1 LNGEYSFFGIFDGT
15 VQDYASDWICRHLLD
30 ELLAAPSFREYHSLS
45 MTAKNLPANRRLLE
59 AACCESYQSAD
70 SKLIAL
76 FAQRDIHYSSCT
88 SVTVLIHHPTSVMYV
103 AHLGDSHVVAGIEKS
118 RSVDESGIPLLEGR
132 SLTRPHKPN
141 DPDEQKRI
149 EDCGG
154 SVVYLK
160 SGKPFLRGGD
170 FFQRQLAMQLNYSR
184 AFGGKD
190 LKMYGLSCTPSV
202 LQLRYRAEQKTA
214 SDDTAF
220 YLGELKCLILG
231 SDGVWDVSD
240 PTNTVNLAARS
251 LDTYHEGLSLVTEQ
265 RATQLP
271 ATPSEMVVHVALE
284 NHALHGSSDNV
295 TAIVVFFR

>member
-1 LNGEYSFFGIFDGT
+1 
-15 VQDYASDWICRHLLD
+15 
-30 ELLAAPSFREYHSLS
+30 
-45 MTAKNLPANRRLLE
+45 M
-59 AACCESYQSAD
+59 
-70 SKLIAL
+70 L
-76 FAQRDIHYSSCT
+76 F
-88 SVTVLIHHPTSVMYV
+88 
-103 AHLGDSHVVAGIEKS
+103 HVVARFIQCSAPWSISNLGSLFFAAVIFNGFGFAVLWHIS
-118 RSVDESGIPLLEGR
+118 LSGI
-132 SLTRPHKPN
+132 
-141 DPDEQKRI
+141 
-149 EDCGG
+149 
-154 SVVYLK
+154 
-160 SGKPFLRGGD
+160 GD

-271 ATPSEMVVHVALE
+271 ATPSEMVLTMGNFSRVQTACP
-284 NHALHGSSDNV
+284 SSHFYSYRSCMLLWKITLFMAQV
-295 TAIVVFFR
+295 IM